1 MKARPTMTA
10 RAEAYLIA
18 RRALGVA
25 LRIEGQQL
33 LRFARFADSENPR
46 RPLTEATA
54 LAWARSS
61 SRATR
66 VGQARRLEVVRP
78 FARWLL
84 AQEPDTEVPGT
95 GLLGPGHRRKPPHPF
110 NDTEIHDLLT
120 AATQLRPA
128 GGLRP
133 RTFAALF
140 GLLACTGLRPGEA
153 VRLTRD
159 DVDLATGRLVVRE
172 TKFHKS
178 RLVPLHPSA
187 IQVLRRYA
195 RERDR
200 HLPTPS
206 PAGFFLLDSG
216 LPVTMGKAHTAFK
229 RIRLRLGW
237 TARAGRRPPRL
248 YDLRHR
254 FACARLLRWH
264 VERADVNVCLPRL
277 ATYLGHV
284 KVSDTYWYLTG
295 EPALMAVC
303 AARFEQFMRRREES
317 AQ

>member
-10 RAEAYLIA
+10 RAEAYLMA
-18 RRALGVA
+18 RRALGVR

-33 LRFARFADSENPR
+33 LCFARFADSQDPR
-46 RPLTEATA
+46 ATLTEAVA
-54 LAWARSS
+54 LAWARCSVK
-61 SRATR
+61 ATR
-66 VGQARRLEVVRP
+66 MGQARRLEVVRP

-84 AQEPDTEVPGT
+84 AHEPDTEVPGT

-110 NDTEIHDLLT
+110 TDAEIHDLL
-120 AATQLRPA
+120 AAANELRPA

-153 VRLTRD
+153 VRLRD
-159 DVDLATGRLVVRE
+159 QDVDLTAGCLTVRE

-187 IQVLRRYA
+187 TRALRRYA

-200 HLPTPS
+200 QLSDHGTD
-206 PAGFFLLDSG
+206 AFFLLDGG
-216 LPVTMGKAHTAFK
+216 LPVSVSKAQTAFE
-229 RIRLRLGW
+229 RIRVRLHW
-237 TARAGRRPPRL
+237 AARAGRRAPRL

-254 FACARLLRWH
+254 FACARLLHWH
-264 VERADVNVCLPRL
+264 TKHADVDRLLPRL

-284 KVSDTYWYLTG
+284 KVSDTYWYLSA

-303 AARFEQFMRRREES
+303 AARFERFVRPRKASVQ
-317 AQ
+317 